1 MSETGDN
8 PFDQHELEDRIRE
21 KLEDF
26 QDHSQGL
33 HSRILRAGRYRLRVR
48 SRERLTRRRQNCTYT
63 PDQLAHRLSMAM
75 SSGASTAPD
84 GEIPPDF
91 FRGVQEIILIPELA
105 RSDRYLLTHIYSPG
119 RKLLAF
125 YLYPRRFDLQNTQVP
140 DGTSAPSGRRL
151 DLNTAPTVPFLGL
164 LGRVIESVAA
174 LNGSADQDNGAA
186 LHKYLVP
193 QDVLSLEEEAELQ
206 RTHDLYSGNSL

>member
-21 KLEDF
+21 KLDDF
-26 QDHSQGL
+26 QNHPQGL
-33 HSRILRAGRYRLRVR
+33 HSRILRAGRYRLRIR

-63 PDQLAHRLSMAM
+63 PDQLAHRLSMAL

-91 FRGVQEIILIPELA
+91 FRSVQEIILIPELA
-105 RSDRYLLTHIYSPG
+105 QSDRYLLTHIHAPD

-125 YLYPRRFDLQNTQVP
+125 YLYPRRFDLQN
-140 DGTSAPSGRRL
+140 APALAGKPATNGSRL
-151 DLNTAPTVPFLGL
+151 DLSAAPSVPFLGL

-174 LNGSADQDNGAA
+174 LHGTGGPKAA
-186 LHKYLVP
+186 STLHKYLVP
-193 QDVLSLEEEAELQ
+193 QDALSPEEAAELQ
-206 RTHDLYSGNSL
+206 RTHDLYSGSSL